1 MKRDDKKPEGE
12 KSPEKIQKKR
22 RGDDDEM
29 DLDEQG
35 GGKRPKQGSSVE
47 KVSVFESVYVGCRNS
62 PASPNED
69 NSLKLLRVGKWRS
82 SSWPSECLEGGGPR
96 YPILV

>member
-1 MKRDDKKPEGE
+1 VKRDDKKPVGE
-12 KSPEKIQKKR
+12 KSPKKIQKKR

-47 KVSVFESVYVGCRNS
+47 KVSVSKSVDAGLSKQPYESQ
-62 PASPNED
+62 
-69 NSLKLLRVGKWRS
+69 
-82 SSWPSECLEGGGPR
+82 
-96 YPILV
+96 